1 MSPNWSDES
10 ALNKCTYFVIIDKL
24 QRAKQVDPSVAE
36 EANKLIGRYSAHTP
50 QAKTCLCWVTRLA
63 TVLLSVAGSES
74 LQRLDKRMLR
84 KRKNRLLHSM
94 SITIVLGTIVMLLYF
109 LLWWQ
114 KENNGDAIT
123 ERDSMAVMQTSG
135 VTTLISDSGV
145 TRYRVNTEEW
155 LVFDRKKPSYWAF
168 EKGVYLEQFDSI
180 FHIEAS
186 IKADTAYYYDKERLW
201 KLIGN
206 VDIQNRKGERFNTEL
221 LYWNEATQKVYSDK
235 FIRIQQPDR
244 IITGHG
250 FDSNQQMTVY
260 TIHNIEGIFY
270 VDDEATAP
278 PQPETKALPDSVKKI
293 L

>member
-1 MSPNWSDES
+1 
-10 ALNKCTYFVIIDKL
+10 
-24 QRAKQVDPSVAE
+24 
-36 EANKLIGRYSAHTP
+36 
-50 QAKTCLCWVTRLA
+50 
-63 TVLLSVAGSES
+63 
-74 LQRLDKRMLR
+74 MLR
-84 KRKNRLLHSM
+84 KRKNRLLHKSM
-94 SITIVLGTIVMLLYF
+94 SITIVLGTIVMLLLF
-109 LLWWQ
+109 PSCGG
-114 KENNGDAIT
+114 KKKITGDAIT

-244 IITGHG
+244 IITGHCSATTG
-250 FDSNQQMTVY
+250 NKSPAGLCEKRFCEISYEYLYLSNNHHAFLRFLFGNGDCICLGRQ
-260 TIHNIEGIFY
+260 
-270 VDDEATAP
+270 TAF
-278 PQPETKALPDSVKKI
+278 
-293 L
+293 

>member
-1 MSPNWSDES
+1 M
-10 ALNKCTYFVIIDKL
+10 
-24 QRAKQVDPSVAE
+24 
-36 EANKLIGRYSAHTP
+36 
-50 QAKTCLCWVTRLA
+50 
-63 TVLLSVAGSES
+63 LLSFSSCDGKA
-74 LQRLDKRMLR
+74 KA
-84 KRKNRLLHSM
+84 
-94 SITIVLGTIVMLLYF
+94 I
-109 LLWWQ
+109 
-114 KENNGDAIT
+114 GDAIT
-123 ERDSMAVMQTSG
+123 ERDSLPMMQTMG

-168 EKGVYLEQFDSI
+168 EKGVYVEQFDSI
-180 FHIEAS
+180 FNIEAS

-235 FIRIQQPDR
+235 FIRIEQPDR

-260 TIHNIEGIFY
+260 VIRNIEGIFY
-270 VDDEATAP
+270 VEDDAKNT
-278 PQPETKALPDSVKKI
+278 QPETQPLPQQDSLKIDSLKTDSVK
-293 L
+293 

>member
-1 MSPNWSDES
+1 
-10 ALNKCTYFVIIDKL
+10 
-24 QRAKQVDPSVAE
+24 
-36 EANKLIGRYSAHTP
+36 
-50 QAKTCLCWVTRLA
+50 
-63 TVLLSVAGSES
+63 
-74 LQRLDKRMLR
+74 MLR
-84 KRKNRLLHSM
+84 KRKNRLLHKSM
-94 SITIVLGTIVMLLYF
+94 SITIVLGTIVMLLLF
-109 LLWWQ
+109 PSCGG
-114 KENNGDAIT
+114 KKKITGNAIT

-250 FDSNQQMTVY
+250 FDRSEERRVGKECRSRWSPY
-260 TIHNIEGIFY
+260 H
-270 VDDEATAP
+270 
-278 PQPETKALPDSVKKI
+278 
-293 L
+293 